1 MFRSTSL
8 IFDFSLRRPLN
19 KNIIFKC
26 IRYLYVPLLW
36 SIDGDL
42 CINKIDPRTANFD
55 SNRHVIRIVSWVIK
69 RTWISGFG
77 ITPSKTVFAT
87 TTDVFEEKKTF
98 HTLVTKWHHAEV
110 RSDMYYWQNKENQT
124 NRINTYFRYISISL
138 HFISNQQQIWFICK
152 LKWYRY

>member
-87 TTDVFEEKKTF
+87 TTDVFEEKKPFT
-98 HTLVTKWHHAEV
+98 HWLPNDTMQKLDQICIIDKI
-110 RSDMYYWQNKENQT
+110 K
-124 NRINTYFRYISISL
+124 RIIS
-138 HFISNQQQIWFICK
+138 SNQSNKHLFQVHLNFVTFYMQPTTNMIY
-152 LKWYRY
+152 L